1 MSISSCL
8 SGNVCLIAPVWPR
21 LSGQART
28 LHYLMTIIFIDPF
41 HIIPPSYMH
50 VHDDNSIRYILS
62 TKNEIKTKF
71 TLQSPHIAPK

>member
-1 MSISSCL
+1 MFVRQCL
-8 SGNVCLIAPVWPR
+8 LDRTVWPR
-21 LSGQART
+21 CRSGRT

-62 TKNEIKTKF
+62 TKNEIKTKI
-71 TLQSPHIAPK
+71 TLNHPI